1 MFGAKNAFINLNIYF
16 SNLFSN
22 NNKDLKILPIN
33 TYYLMLFLDIL
44 FYLFLVIGLK
54 IGHLM
59 STRKCIL
66 ISLLIQYSAFAFLY
80 FFISNPYVIL
90 ISMGIFNI
98 GNAICFLA
106 SFTNCWKYYPKKYG
120 LINGIL
126 LSATGFSSS
135 ILTFIGEYII
145 NREQKEISINDNN
158 IDIKNKIELFVKIV
172 VCMLIFCG
180 IFGFLLIFEF
190 KEELAISEMSLE
202 SDKSDKSDTG
212 TGTGNDSSCSQEVI
226 SNYNF
231 SNNPSLLEDINLKQY
246 KYNAIFSCKN
256 LNLMLIAFLG
266 LCKLYI

>member
-1 MFGAKNAFINLNIYF
+1 MFGTKNAFINLNIYF

-44 FYLFLVIGLK
+44 FYLFLVIGFK
-54 IGHLM
+54 IGYFM

-80 FFISNPYVIL
+80 FFITNPYVIL

-98 GNAICFLA
+98 GSAICFLTT
-106 SFTNCWKYYPKKYG
+106 FTNCWKYYPNKYG

-126 LSATGFSSS
+126 LSSTGFSSS

-145 NREQKEISINDNN
+145 NREQKEISINDNS
-158 IDIKNKIELFVKIV
+158 IDIKNKIELFVKIII
-172 VCMLIFCG
+172 CMLIFCG
-180 IFGFLLIFEF
+180 IFGFLLSFEF
-190 KEELAISEMSLE
+190 KEELAISEILLE
-202 SDKSDKSDTG
+202 SDKSD

-231 SNNPSLLEDINLKQY
+231 SNNPSLLEDINLKYY

-256 LNLMLIAFLG
+256 LSLMLIAFLG
-266 LCKLYI
+266 LCKLYM